1 MPAVAPGSAA
11 GKKGERVREMG
22 VELWHVG
29 NALRALRA
37 LRALLPEEG
46 VGNGEALGVAV
57 GERAGVGGED
67 LDAPP
72 PLPSPAAQGRVVKVP
87 TVTVGCAEGVGGGE
101 VEGEAV
107 GAGESVP

>member
-1 MPAVAPGSAA
+1 MKPAGVKSREEVESEALPKPQRKALPKGPATPAVAPGSAA

-46 VGNGEALGVAV
+46 VGNGEALG
-57 GERAGVGGED
+57 GVEGGE
-67 LDAPP
+67 
-72 PLPSPAAQGRVVKVP
+72 GVP
-87 TVTVGCAEGVGGGE
+87 
-101 VEGEAV
+101 
-107 GAGESVP
+107 